1 MSKLL
6 LDTNV
11 ILDFIIRKQGENF
24 VRAQNIFEKVEAGKI
39 KVFLSILIVSET
51 IWAIEKYYKINR
63 AGYFQNLV
71 DLFSLKGIK
80 IIEIKKKELSEIF
93 KILWQKNVSFPDAY
107 LAYLSQNQGQVISF
121 DKDFV
126 KLGAKIYKC
135 WDET

>member
-1 MSKLL
+1 MNKFY

-11 ILDFIIRKQGENF
+11 ILDFIIRRQGQNF
-24 VRAQNIFEKVEAGKI
+24 IKAQKIFQQIEAGKI
-39 KVFLSILIVSET
+39 NVWLSILVIDET
-51 IWAIEKYYKINR
+51 IWTIERFYKIAR
-63 AGYFQNLV
+63 TDYFQQLI

-126 KLGAKIYKC
+126 KLGAKIYKA
-135 WDET
+135 